1 MIGGDRMFRDI
12 IGMDRILDVNPQ
24 FGWNNIKYLERFEY
38 FIDLNDYA
46 EEVSYLKALFK
57 MELNENSLGKVW
69 IKFNEVNNLKM
80 NSIGGKY
87 NQIMGFEVIDQLSLG
102 WEQEQRYV
110 VREYE
115 NGTLEF
121 FCKSIEIYDVIK

>member
-12 IGMDRILDVNPQ
+12 KGMDRILDVNPQ
-24 FGWNNIKYLERFEY
+24 FGWNDIKYLERFEY
-38 FIDLNDYA
+38 FIDLNDYG
-46 EEVSYLKALFK
+46 EEVSYFKVLFK
-57 MELNENSLGKVW
+57 MELNGDPLGRVW

-87 NQIMGFEVIDQLSLG
+87 NQIMGFEVIDQLPLG

-121 FCKSIEIYDVIK
+121 FCKSIEIL

>member
-12 IGMDRILDVNPQ
+12 KGMDRILDVNPQ
-24 FGWNNIKYLERFEY
+24 FGWNDIKYLERFEY
-38 FIDLNDYA
+38 FIDLNDYG
-46 EEVSYLKALFK
+46 EEVSYFKALFK
-57 MELNENSLGKVW
+57 MKLNENSLGKVW

-121 FCKSIEIYDVIK
+121 FCKSIEIL